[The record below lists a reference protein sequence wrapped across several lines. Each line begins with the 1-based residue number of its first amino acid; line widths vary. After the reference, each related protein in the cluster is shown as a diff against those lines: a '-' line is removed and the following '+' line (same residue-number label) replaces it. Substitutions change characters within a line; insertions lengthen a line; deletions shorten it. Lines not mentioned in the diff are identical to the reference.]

1 MLTAI
6 RQWVVQTMMK
16 GQTGVVRTLPKND
29 LIELNT
35 QITIERMLRNGINPD
50 DMKTVG
56 QVENVVKQIDTP
68 KVNVNPGVTGV
79 KKADVLDMEGNKIP
93 EGSGIMGGK
102 EVKESDAAIK
112 ARIEADNEK
121 GIASM
126 KDKKIQRESL
136 EDYVDDAGGVNP
148 DDPRGIDDFIPD
160 PEEKADGG
168 RIGLLAGSVTKVLKL
183 LKNKKRVQQAVDD
196 IFPTGDYKYDAQMA
210 ADALVENN
218 PKTFGGK
225 LYEDL
230 DMDTQMEV
238 YGAVIGP
245 IQSNALTISKMK
257 KATRPEKTLASMEE
271 GKGIDMSDPGISEE
285 FTRFMKETDPEGYKK
300 LEQTVEL
307 SNFKTKGRK
316 ENSDGGRIGLFMGG
330 ANTAGKSVLRQ
341 ILNYFGKKS
350 DSVKNPSDILRI
362 VNPKR
367 LNELLENP
375 EIYRK
380 FDIEKGIA
388 APDLI
393 KNMQK
398 QMNVDRKKT
407 IQEMLSSAKNIKS
420 ADDNTIKYKNE
431 MIEDMIKKGVDRK
444 MAEEMAGT
452 ISKMAE
458 NAAGKTNTPKLT
470 DEGILQLEN
479 ILKNM
484 ETGGKK
490 ARDLNA
496 DGGRIGLKGAGFINF
511 IKNMT
516 MNKKSPLQ
524 FGKDYLKNVK
534 DKTLKANETGKFM
547 DLPIAEVGIPAATG
561 ALVNNQIRKKLENMN
576 EAQKEENLKMFIR
589 ELENDEFYDKY
600 PDIKDEMIADYTER
614 LFGVEKADGGRIG
627 LKGGMNKRTFLKLM
641 GSVGAGIGAVKSGI
655 FSGLGKG
662 AGKTVAK
669 EVAQQTTSTYPPPY
683 FFKLAEKIKFMGDDV
698 VASQD
703 KAIAKKYK
711 DYVLEE
717 DFAGNISIVRKG
729 DMDAPGYEEVYM
741 GYSVDDVPIKGK
753 KGSTKVEEYEEY
765 TVKPDEDG
773 KMKDVEDGVP
783 DDVIDDAGDP
793 NSMTIKKASGGIAR
807 MLGE

>member
-16 GQTGVVRTLPKND
+16 GQTGVVRTLPKPQI
-29 LIELNT
+29 IELNT
-35 QITIERMLRNGINPD
+35 QITAERMMRNGINPN

-68 KVNVNPGVTGV
+68 KVNVNPGITSI
-79 KKADVLDMEGNKIP
+79 KKADVMDMEGNKIP
-93 EGSGIMGGK
+93 EGSKIMGGK
-102 EVKESDAAIK
+102 AVPGTSDRDRVRNEMKKKYGFTDERLDEIENTQFDEKIGDDLLREDDERIIKE
-112 ARIEADNEK
+112 RLEK
-121 GIASM
+121 QN
-126 KDKKIQRESL
+126 KDSVQRFKNKM
-136 EDYVDDAGGVNP
+136 D
-148 DDPRGIDDFIPD
+148 D

-168 RIGLLAGSVTKVLKL
+168 RIGLLAGSVPKVLKL

-238 YGAVIGP
+238 YGAVLQP
-245 IQSNALTISKMK
+245 ITNKM
-257 KATRPEKTLASMEE
+257 ATQMKLQRATKPEKTLASMEE
-271 GKGIDMSDPGISEE
+271 GKGIDMSDPEIADE
-285 FTRFMKETDPEGYKK
+285 FGRFMKETDPEGYKK

-350 DSVKNPSDILRI
+350 DSVKNPSDILRV

-407 IQEMLSSAKNIKS
+407 IQEMLSSAKNIKR

-458 NAAGKTNTPKLT
+458 NAAGKMDTPKLT

-496 DGGRIGLKGAGFINF
+496 DGGRIGLKAG
-511 IKNMT
+511 MT
-516 MNKKSPLQ
+516 
-524 FGKDYLKNVK
+524 
-534 DKTLKANETGKFM
+534 
-547 DLPIAEVGIPAATG
+547 
-561 ALVNNQIRKKLENMN
+561 
-576 EAQKEENLKMFIR
+576 
-589 ELENDEFYDKY
+589 
-600 PDIKDEMIADYTER
+600 
-614 LFGVEKADGGRIG
+614 
-627 LKGGMNKRTFLKLM
+627 KRNFLKLM
-641 GSVGAGIGAVKSGI
+641 GGVGASIGAAKSGI

-669 EVAQQTTSTYPPPY
+669 EVAQQTTSSTPPAY
-683 FFKLAEKIKFMGDDV
+683 FFKLAEKIKNSGDDV
-698 VASQD
+698 TKRFAT
-703 KAIAKKYK
+703 K
-711 DYVLEE
+711 DREVVTNYQSKNGDFEMYE
-717 DFAGNISIVRKG
+717 DLDTGDVRIKITKG
-729 DMDAPGYEEVYM
+729 DPDAPGYNQQELTLT
-741 GYSVDDVPIKGK
+741 KGQADETTK
-753 KGSTKVEEYEEY
+753 KAPPDEYDEY
-765 TVKPDEDG
+765 TVKSDFDG
-773 KMKDVEDGVP
+773 KMKDVEDGL
-783 DDVIDDAGDP
+783 DDIEDIIDEIGVENITVKDLEKAGYIPERLPYEIRKKLGIKDAP
-793 NSMTIKKASGGIAR
+793 SIKYASGGLAY

>member
-1 MLTAI
+1 MLAAI

-35 QITIERMLRNGINPD
+35 QITAERMLRNGINPN

-68 KVNVNPGVTGV
+68 KVNVNPGVTSV
-79 KKADVLDMEGNKIP
+79 KKADVLDMEGNKIDT
-93 EGSGIMGGK
+93 SKGIMGGK
-102 EVKESDAAIK
+102 EIDLDKTNRTVDDLGGDKTDPFSKNFDFENEVKLQTELALKKESDAAIK

-121 GIASM
+121 NIASM
-126 KDKKIQRESL
+126 KKKL
-136 EDYVDDAGGVNP
+136 E
-148 DDPRGIDDFIPD
+148 D

-168 RIGLLAGSVTKVLKL
+168 RIGLLAGSVPKISAAISAV
-183 LKNKKRVQQAVDD
+183 LKNKKKVQQAVDN
-196 IFPTGDYKYDAQMA
+196 IFPTGDYKYDAEMA
-210 ADALVENN
+210 ADALVELN
-218 PKTFGGK
+218 PKDFNN
-225 LYEDL
+225 LLREDL
-230 DMDTQMEV
+230 SDEISSEI
-238 YGAVIGP
+238 YGAVLKP
-245 IQSNALTISKMK
+245 IMSNMAEMRELRKLSK
-257 KATRPEKTLASMEE
+257 PEKTLQSMKE
-271 GKGIDMSDPGISEE
+271 GKGIDISDPEIADE
-285 FTRFMKETDPEGYKK
+285 FTTFMKERDPKGYKE
-300 LEQTVEL
+300 LEQKVEL

-350 DSVKNPSDILRI
+350 DSVKNPSDILRV

-393 KNMQK
+393 KNLQK

-496 DGGRIGLKGAGFINF
+496 DGGRIGLKAG
-511 IKNMT
+511 MT
-516 MNKKSPLQ
+516 
-524 FGKDYLKNVK
+524 
-534 DKTLKANETGKFM
+534 
-547 DLPIAEVGIPAATG
+547 
-561 ALVNNQIRKKLENMN
+561 
-576 EAQKEENLKMFIR
+576 
-589 ELENDEFYDKY
+589 
-600 PDIKDEMIADYTER
+600 
-614 LFGVEKADGGRIG
+614 
-627 LKGGMNKRTFLKLM
+627 KRNFLKLM

-669 EVAQQTTSTYPPPY
+669 EVAQQTTSSMPPAY
-683 FFKLAEKIKFMGDDV
+683 FFKLAEKIKNSGDDV
-698 VASQD
+698 TKRFAT
-703 KAIAKKYK
+703 K
-711 DYVLEE
+711 DREVVTNYQSKNGDFEMYE
-717 DFAGNISIVRKG
+717 DLDTGDVRIKITKG
-729 DMDAPGYEEVYM
+729 DPDAPGYNQQELTLT
-741 GYSVDDVPIKGK
+741 KGQADETTK
-753 KGSTKVEEYEEY
+753 KAPPDEYDEY
-765 TVKPDEDG
+765 TVKSDFDG
-773 KMKDVEDGVP
+773 KMKDIEDGL
-783 DDVIDDAGDP
+783 DDIEDIIDEIGVENITVKDLEKAGYIPERLPYEVRKKLGIKDAP
-793 NSMTIKKASGGIAR
+793 SIKYASGGLAY